1 MTLESI
7 INKRECLVKLSH
19 ADLIVM
25 RDALNAYDPPI
36 RQAED
41 VLSLTLG
48 VLNALEKL
56 AS

>member
-25 RDALNAYDPPI
+25 RNALNEYEAPI
-36 RQAED
+36 GLAED
-41 VLSLTLG
+41 VLSLTLA
-48 VLNALEKL
+48 VLDVLEKL